1 MKYEDFVNKS
11 YKPKRSDVICSFYLE
26 PNRVSTKYAAGGVAA
41 ESSIGT
47 WTELKTMHK
56 YIEKIAATVFEIKG
70 DKRQATI
77 KIAYPIR
84 LFDLGN
90 MPNILSSIAGNVFGL
105 KELKNLR
112 LSDIT
117 LPKKL
122 VKSFKGP
129 RYGISGIRRI
139 LDIENRPI
147 IGTIIKPKLGLRTA
161 HHAKTAYNAWV
172 GGCDIVKDDENLANQ
187 SFNRF
192 SKRVNATLKMRDL
205 AERKTRERKAYLP
218 NITAETDD
226 MIRWAKYVK
235 EHGGRY
241 AMVDV
246 LTVGWSALQT
256 LREHSFGLILHAH
269 RAMHAAIT
277 KNPRH
282 GISMKVFAKLLRI
295 VGVDQLHVGTAVGKM
310 NESREEVLE
319 NIHALTDKMYDIKKV
334 MPVASGGLHP
344 LIIPAVTKIFG
355 KDVIIQMGGGVHGH
369 PGGTR
374 AGAMAVR
381 QALHAI
387 ENKVSLKKYAV
398 NHKELKAAIKKWG

>member
-1 MKYEDFVNKS
+1 MKYEDFVNKN

-26 PNRVSTKYAAGGVAA
+26 PNRVSIKYAAGGVAA

-56 YIEKIAATVFEIKG
+56 YVERIAATVFEIKG
-70 DKRQATI
+70 RNRQATI
-77 KIAYPIR
+77 KIAYPIK
-84 LFDLGN
+84 LFELGN

-112 LSDIT
+112 LNDIT

-129 RYGISGIRRI
+129 RYGIDGIRKT
-139 LDIENRPI
+139 LDIEDRVLL
-147 IGTIIKPKLGLRTA
+147 GTIIKPKLGLRTV
-161 HHAKTAYNAWV
+161 HHAKIAYNAWI

-192 SKRVNATLKMRDL
+192 SKRVKATLKMRDL

-226 MIRWAKYVK
+226 MIRRVKYVK

-241 AMVDV
+241 AMIDV
-246 LTVGWSALQT
+246 LTVGFAALQT
-256 LREHSFGLILHAH
+256 LREHSFGLIIHGH

-282 GISMKVFAKLLRI
+282 GISMKVFAKLSRL
-295 VGVDQLHVGTAVGKM
+295 VGVDQLHVGAAVGKM
-310 NESREEVLE
+310 SETKEEVLE
-319 NIHALTDKMYDIKKV
+319 NIHALKDKMYDVKKV

-344 LIIPAVTKIFG
+344 VLVPKIIKLFG
-355 KDVIIQMGGGVHGH
+355 KDVVIQMGGGI
-369 PGGTR
+369 
-374 AGAMAVR
+374 
-381 QALHAI
+381 HAI
-387 ENKVSLKKYAV
+387 GTKIGAKAAKQSIEATIEGISLKQYAKT
-398 NHKELKAAIKKWG
+398 HPELKKALNRWS